1 MSQGSVGKCDIK
13 RRSPKDRDDKTPF
26 GIFQSAYRTE
36 VAGCGVM
43 QDVNVRVLYP

>member
-13 RRSPKDRDDKTPF
+13 RKGPKDSDYKTPF
-26 GIFQSAYRTE
+26 FQSAYRRE

-43 QDVNVRVLYP
+43 QDVNVRVPYT